1 MPPGLGRVAIA
12 ALGATA
18 LAAGAVIVFREPVVG
33 ILFALGGIALL
44 AWSIRRP

>member
-18 LAAGAVIVFREPVVG
+18 LAAGAVIVFRNVG
-33 ILFALGGIALL
+33 VGLLFALGGAALL
-44 AWSIRRP
+44 LWSSRRP